1 MQDKIRRDV
10 GLCGTNLRPRC
21 SSRATENFPAV
32 RPPEGLAGAV
42 MQGSTRRMRIVM
54 NCKAG
59 LYALAAVVM
68 LATGPAW
75 AGCSATDRID
85 GTTADMAKHKI
96 EAAGYNHVTDL
107 SKGCDNYWHAIAM
120 KDGASI
126 GVVVSPT
133 GEVMTEGS

>member
-1 MQDKIRRDV
+1 
-10 GLCGTNLRPRC
+10 
-21 SSRATENFPAV
+21 
-32 RPPEGLAGAV
+32 
-42 MQGSTRRMRIVM
+42 MRIVM
-54 NCKAG
+54 NWKAG
-59 LYALAAVVM
+59 VYTLAAVVM
-68 LATGPAW
+68 LAAGPAW

-96 EAAGYNHVTDL
+96 EAAGYDHVTGL

-120 KDGASI
+120 KGGASV